1 MSMESR
7 PGETAGVKADLE
19 NTDFGA
25 AAVTIQRRLKQR
37 NTPLNVAITGESGSG
52 KSTFINAFRGI
63 GDEDEGAAPTG
74 VVETTSQVT
83 PYPHPKYPSVILWDL
98 PGIGTTRFPAD
109 EYLKLVGFEKFDFFI
124 IISDS
129 RFRENDVKLAQEI
142 QRMKKKFYFVRSKVD
157 KDIRAEKKTRREF
170 NMERTLS
177 TIRKNCTQGLRDLGI
192 KSPQVFLV
200 STFELH
206 LYDFPLLQ
214 QTLERDL
221 PEHQRDVLLFGI
233 CNIIKKKKEVFQAE
247 ITLYAT
253 LSAAVRTAPLGISS
267 VFDSTLKAAVTGYVA
282 GFGLDSPSLKRL
294 AAITG
299 VSYTDLCAV
308 INSPLATNTITT
320 DLILDELTTLPST
333 AKIMRADNVCR
344 FIPLFGS
351 LLTAGFSFTISSR
364 ALQFFLSELAD
375 DAERV
380 FRRALNLTSS
390 VWYC

>member
-1 MSMESR
+1 TKQFFSHSPLTDANFTHTFKQETQSR

-177 TIRKNCTQGLRDLGI
+177 TIRKNYLGI

-308 INSPLATNTITT
+308 INSPL
-320 DLILDELTTLPST
+320 LTTLPST

-375 DAERV
+375 DAERL
-380 FRRALNLTSS
+380 FQTHSEHLQRAH
-390 VWYC
+390 

>member
-1 MSMESR
+1 LRRDSEADR
-7 PGETAGVKADLE
+7 ETAGVKADLE

-157 KDIRAEKKTRREF
+157 KDIRAEKKTRRE
-170 NMERTLS
+170 
-177 TIRKNCTQGLRDLGI
+177 DLGI

-375 DAERV
+375 DHFSQISLFLDE
-380 FRRALNLTSS
+380 L
-390 VWYC
+390 